1 MHYNIMDTI
10 AVSMDFTF
18 IPSMHT
24 VTKMQQ
30 KLKRNQI
37 SQISC

>member
-10 AVSMDFTF
+10 IASMDFTF

-30 KLKRNQI
+30 NTKEIK
-37 SQISC
+37 

>member
-10 AVSMDFTF
+10 VASMDFTF

-30 KLKRNQI
+30 RLKRNQI
-37 SQISC
+37 RQMSC

>member
-1 MHYNIMDTI
+1 MRYNIMDTI
-10 AVSMDFTF
+10 AIRMDFTF

-30 KLKRNQI
+30 RLKGNQI
-37 SQISC
+37 IQISC

>member
-1 MHYNIMDTI
+1 MDTI
-10 AVSMDFTF
+10 AISMDFTF

-37 SQISC
+37 NQISC